1 MFYKKKYSFRNPRNF
16 ESIFIPRTRL
26 KTLRIEAWLEFN
38 EINRI
43 ETRGNVFARG
53 STAKL
58 KALQKAW
65 YAINDAVII
74 DV

>member
-1 MFYKKKYSFRNPRNF
+1 MQSSKLWINFY
-16 ESIFIPRTRL
+16 TA

-43 ETRGNVFARG
+43 ETRGNVFPGG